1 MKIFLMSLI
10 VSAILITPTIQAAG
24 NAADFDQTSWN
35 QKMSEFTKM
44 TGRTFEYSVS
54 GYRIQLHFDSED
66 SIAWERLEA
75 PDGSAGLKGT
85 QMVDRQNVHPGIFLM
100 AWTEQDGTHV
110 VDVVDTQRMELFANF
125 VTADGQRFQAQA
137 QMSELN

>member
-1 MKIFLMSLI
+1 MKNFLMSLM
-10 VSAILITPTIQAAG
+10 VSAMLMTSATQAAG
-24 NAADFDQTSWN
+24 NAADFDQASWD
-35 QKMSEFTKM
+35 QKMLAYTQM
-44 TGRTFEYSVS
+44 TGRTFVYSVS
-54 GYRIQLHFDSED
+54 GYRIKLRFDSED

-85 QMVDRQNVHPGIFLM
+85 QNVDRQNVHPGIFLM

-125 VTADGQRFQAQA
+125 VTTDGKRFQSRAKLR
-137 QMSELN
+137 ELN

>member
-1 MKIFLMSLI
+1 MKYLLVSLM
-10 VSAILITPTIQAAG
+10 VSAILMTPVTQAAG

-35 QKMSEFTKM
+35 QKMSAFTKM

-75 PDGSAGLKGT
+75 PDGTAGLTGT
-85 QMVDRQNVHPGIFLM
+85 QAVDRQNIHPGIFLM
-100 AWTEQDGTHV
+100 AWTEPDGTHV

-125 VTADGQRFQAQA
+125 VTADGQRFQTRAE
-137 QMSELN
+137 MRELN

>member
-1 MKIFLMSLI
+1 MKNLFLSLI
-10 VSAILITPTIQAAG
+10 VSTFLIAPLTHAAG
-24 NAADFDQTSWN
+24 NAADFDQASWN
-35 QKMSEFTKM
+35 QKMSANTKM

-54 GYRIQLHFDSED
+54 GYRIKLRFDSES

-85 QMVDRQNVHPGIFLM
+85 QKVDRQNLHPGIFLM
-100 AWTEQDGTHV
+100 AWTEEDGTHV

-125 VTADGQRFQAQA
+125 VTADGKRFQTQA
-137 QMSELN
+137 NLLELN